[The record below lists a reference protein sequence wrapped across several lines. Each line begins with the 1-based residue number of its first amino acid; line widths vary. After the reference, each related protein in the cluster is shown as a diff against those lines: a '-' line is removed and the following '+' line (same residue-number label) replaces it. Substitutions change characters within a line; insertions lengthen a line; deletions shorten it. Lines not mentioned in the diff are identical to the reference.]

1 MNTWLTNN
9 VIHEYAN
16 RWHKLVINKFYY
28 IHFTWISCHAL
39 GYCICSTRSQQGII
53 GVQISVLKLKQ
64 PESVDSIGIVI
75 AWTLNNYI
83 MIIQKKNLS
92 KSYKP
97 LWQSTIIFECF
108 HDLQHTQCHK
118 KALQSTKPE
127 SCQITKMFFFL
138 ISSVTLSWWLSH
150 KTAAITLSSV
160 PIAFSQ
166 LWSLTRQFKPV
177 TEGLWLHL
185 HHHFLHLHACMHAQ
199 KSLSNEK

>member
-108 HDLQHTQCHK
+108 HDLQHTQWHK

-150 KTAAITLSSV
+150 KTAAYYTEQCAHCFFTTLKPHEAVQTGHWRTMASFASPFSS
-160 PIAFSQ
+160 
-166 LWSLTRQFKPV
+166 L
-177 TEGLWLHL
+177 
-185 HHHFLHLHACMHAQ
+185 ACMHACT
-199 KSLSNEK
+199 EIT